1 MTLAVLAG
9 IKSTQTN
16 MKQNRQTRSLTKPT
30 RNSGFSL
37 LEVMIAMLLLG
48 VGLMGSI
55 GMICVAAASN
65 SGSKLNTTA
74 ATLAES
80 TMERIVALPQSAT
93 GNGALTSL
101 ADCSG
106 NVFTMDTSKGGGV
119 DFRQPAVPNYSM
131 QYVMCNGGQ
140 NMTYDVR
147 WSINDGPTPST
158 QLVTV
163 SVKSLVSA
171 GPAALARPITLTT
184 LRGN

>member
-1 MTLAVLAG
+1 MTQRHP
-9 IKSTQTN
+9 IRIRNT
-16 MKQNRQTRSLTKPT
+16 RQ
-30 RNSGFSL
+30 SGFSL
-37 LEVMIAMLLLG
+37 IEVMMAMLVLA

-65 SGSKLNTTA
+65 GGSKLNTTA

-80 TMERIVALPQSAT
+80 TMERIVVISQGST

-101 ADCSG
+101 TDCRG
-106 NVFTMDTSKGGGV
+106 NVFTMDSSQGGSPLTTSGAFTGV

-140 NMTYDVR
+140 GMTYDVR
-147 WSINDGPTPST
+147 WRVDPGPTPST
-158 QLVTV
+158 DLVTV
-163 SVKSLVSA
+163 SVRSTA
-171 GPAALARPITLTT
+171 GSGAAAILARPITLRT